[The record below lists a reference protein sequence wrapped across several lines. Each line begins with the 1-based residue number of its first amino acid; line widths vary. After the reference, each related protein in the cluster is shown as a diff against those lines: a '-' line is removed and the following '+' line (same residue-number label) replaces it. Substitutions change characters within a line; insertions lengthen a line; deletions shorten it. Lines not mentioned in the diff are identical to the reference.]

1 MKHHIESFLGVPGP
15 EPSDFVKTTYRKGEW
30 QCLIRLMNY

>member
-1 MKHHIESFLGVPGP
+1 MKHHIESFLDVPGP
-15 EPSDFVKTTYRKGEW
+15 KPSDFVKTAYRKGDW

>member
-1 MKHHIESFLGVPGP
+1 MKHHIESFLDVPGP
-15 EPSDFVKTTYRKGEW
+15 QPSDFVKTAYRKGEW